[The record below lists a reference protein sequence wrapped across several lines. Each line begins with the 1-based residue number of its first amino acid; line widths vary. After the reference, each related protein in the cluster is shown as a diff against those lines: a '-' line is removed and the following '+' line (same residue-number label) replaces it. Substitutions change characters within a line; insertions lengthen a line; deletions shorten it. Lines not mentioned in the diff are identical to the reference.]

1 MSMNDFELRFGNQVY
16 KVCNLRDKILV
27 RRYSGADIH
36 ISDVSEIFDFMYY
49 VQNVHR
55 KQAELNDAESEMN
68 KYISRLYEKKG
79 IEAFHELDPFRQKY
93 KQLIYDIGEAKNDKE
108 ILRIV
113 KELENNK

>member
-1 MSMNDFELRFGNQVY
+1 MNMNEFELRFGRQVY
-16 KVCNLRDKILV
+16 KVCNLRDKILI

-55 KQAELNDAESEMN
+55 KQAELNDAESDMN
-68 KYISRLYEKKG
+68 KCISRLYEKKSV
-79 IEAFHELDPFRQKY
+79 ETTHELDPYRQKY
-93 KQLIYDIGEAKNDKE
+93 RQLKYDIEQAKNDKE

-113 KELENNK
+113 KGLEDTQ

>member
-1 MSMNDFELRFGNQVY
+1 MNNFELRFGNQVY
-16 KVCNLRDKILV
+16 KVCNLSDKILI
-27 RRYSGADIH
+27 RRYSGSDIH

-68 KYISRLYEKKG
+68 KCISKLYEKQG
-79 IEAFHELDPFRQKY
+79 TERFHELDFYRQKY
-93 KQLIYDIGEAKNDKE
+93 RQLTYDLSRAKNDKE

-113 KELENNK
+113 KGLEDTQ